1 MMQRCL
7 NPAHPHYK
15 HYGGRGITVCERWL
29 TSANFLADMGPK
41 PSPKHT
47 LERKNNDLG
56 YSPENCTWD
65 TTTAQLNNQR
75 RTRKITF
82 NGRTMGLNAWA
93 KEIGMRWSSL
103 DKRLKTM
110 PLARALSPDRVSN
123 HERKNVRMLT
133 ANGQTKPLT
142 VWARELGVSHTSL
155 IERLDRGWTVERAVS
170 TRALK

>member
-110 PLARALSPDRVSN
+110 PLARALNPDRVSN